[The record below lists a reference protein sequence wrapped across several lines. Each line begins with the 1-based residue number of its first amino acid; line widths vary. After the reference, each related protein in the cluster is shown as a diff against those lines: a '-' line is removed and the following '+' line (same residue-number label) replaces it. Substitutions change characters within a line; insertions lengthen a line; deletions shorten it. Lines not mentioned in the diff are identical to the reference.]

1 MMSLPTARRR
11 AEELDVALAQRTG
24 DGAPAPRP
32 ELAPLLEV
40 VAALRAE
47 RSTAPAPRADFAA
60 DLRARLL
67 AEADT
72 ALVPAPATDEDLLRL
87 PRREHPPHRRRSLVA
102 AASVAVLAG
111 GSSTMAYA
119 AQDALP
125 GDSLYPVKRALEGAR
140 GTISLTDASRGT
152 VTLRHAEQRLAEV
165 QGLVERDDAAST
177 SYVVDSL
184 TTFGEQADEAATLLI
199 GDGTS
204 GDDTD
209 ATRLREFVR
218 DSLGTLAP
226 LEPALTG
233 DAKTALAD
241 VVGTLQSID
250 DRALTLCPDCGSG
263 AAVELPFSLASA
275 VALAEAGLADD
286 PLKLPTVDSA
296 AGLPPGSVSGGAGS
310 LGVPLQAPAP
320 APSTPADPTQA
331 PQAPS
336 TPATPDTPAAPPA
349 GTTPT
354 VPALPPVP
362 GTGGTGVTGTTDGVL
377 GLTGPLAEPLRQLTA
392 PLTETLDEILGLGGT
407 RP

>member
-11 AEELDVALAQRTG
+11 AEELDVAIARPSG
-24 DGAPAPRP
+24 DGAATHP

-40 VAALRAE
+40 VSALRAE
-47 RSTAPAPRADFAA
+47 RRAAPAPRPDFSA
-60 DLRARLL
+60 DLRARLM

-72 ALVPAPATDEDLLRL
+72 ALVPAPAVDEDLLRL
-87 PRREHPPHRRRSLVA
+87 PHREHAPRRQRSLVA
-102 AASVAVLAG
+102 AATVAVLAG

-199 GDGTS
+199 GDDTT

-218 DSLGTLAP
+218 ESLDVLAP
-226 LEPALTG
+226 LEPSLTG
-233 DAKTALAD
+233 GAKTALAE

-250 DRALTLCPDCGSG
+250 ERALVLCPDCGSG
-263 AAVELPFSLASA
+263 TAVELPFSLSSA
-275 VALAEAGLADD
+275 VALADAGLAED
-286 PLKLPTVDSA
+286 PLELPSLDTA
-296 AGLPPGSVSGGAGS
+296 ADLPPGSVTGDGGLA
-310 LGVPLQAPAP
+310 VPLQVPGQAPSAPAAPVPAPEVPSAPTTPGAPAVPPAGTAPAP
-320 APSTPADPTQA
+320 AP
-331 PQAPS
+331 
-336 TPATPDTPAAPPA
+336 
-349 GTTPT
+349 
-354 VPALPPVP
+354 ALPPLPAVP
-362 GTGGTGVTGTTDGVL
+362 GTGGVTGTVDGVTGA
-377 GLTGPLAEPLRQLTA
+377 TGPLADPLKQLTT
-392 PLTETLDEILGLGGT
+392 PLTEALDNLLGLGGT
-407 RP
+407 RR